1 LGGLSLAAAAP
12 FLEGPAMSRQ
22 KGFSL
27 LELLVAMMILA
38 VLGTLGFQQIRKHT
52 AQARYLKAKDDMQV
66 VADGLAQYYLKHGRY
81 PDFSNF
87 AAMVDGSSA
96 LVKESLIK
104 TNMSV
109 SDPFDQP
116 YQGQSNPHTY
126 TLTCQGDP
134 NDPEDHGPFTMTP
147 DQGLSLGGGQA
158 APAAG
163 APAGDKTPAPAPKGK

>member
-1 LGGLSLAAAAP
+1 
-12 FLEGPAMSRQ
+12 MSRQ

-87 AAMVDGSSA
+87 PAMVDASSP

-109 SDPFDQP
+109 EDPFSQA
-116 YQGQSNPHTY
+116 YIGQSNPRTY

-134 NDPEDHGPFTMTP
+134 NDAEEHGPFTMTP
-147 DQGLSLGGGQA
+147 DQGLSLGGTP
-158 APAAG
+158 APSAS
-163 APAGDKTPAPAPKGK
+163 APAGDKAPAEAAPAGKGK

>member
-1 LGGLSLAAAAP
+1 
-12 FLEGPAMSRQ
+12 MSRQ

-66 VADGLAQYYLKHGRY
+66 VADGLAQY
-81 PDFSNF
+81 
-87 AAMVDGSSA
+87 AMVDGSSP

-109 SDPFDQP
+109 SDPFSQP
-116 YQGQSNPHTY
+116 YQGQSNPRTY

-134 NDPEDHGPFTMTP
+134 NDAEDHGPFSMTP
-147 DQGLSLGGGQA
+147 DQGLSVGGGQA

-163 APAGDKTPAPAPKGK
+163 APAGDKAPAAAPAPKGK

>member
-1 LGGLSLAAAAP
+1 
-12 FLEGPAMSRQ
+12 MSRQ

-87 AAMVDGSSA
+87 AAMVDASSP

-104 TNMSV
+104 TNMAV
-109 SDPFDQP
+109 EDPFGAP
-116 YQGQSNPHTY
+116 YLGQSNPRSY

-134 NDPEDHGPFTMTP
+134 NDAEDHGPFTMSP
-147 DQGLSLGGGQA
+147 DQGLSVGGSA
-158 APAAG
+158 APTAG
-163 APAGDKTPAPAPKGK
+163 APAGDKTPAAAPAGKGK

>member
-1 LGGLSLAAAAP
+1 
-12 FLEGPAMSRQ
+12 MSRRQ

-52 AQARYLKAKDDMQV
+52 AQARYLKAKDDLQV
-66 VADGLAQYYLKHGRY
+66 VSDGLAQYYLKHGKY

-87 AAMVDGSSA
+87 GAMVDPNSA

-104 TNMSV
+104 TNMSPD
-109 SDPFDQP
+109 DPFGQP
-116 YQGQSNPHTY
+116 YQGQSNSHTY

-134 NDPEDHGPFTMTP
+134 NDAEDHGPFSMTP
-147 DQGLSLGGGQA
+147 DQGLATGAAGPA

-163 APAGDKTPAPAPKGK
+163 AGSDKGPAAPSSKGK

>member
-1 LGGLSLAAAAP
+1 
-12 FLEGPAMSRQ
+12 MSRQ

-52 AQARYLKAKDDMQV
+52 NQARYLKAKDDMQV

-87 AAMVDGSSA
+87 AAMVDASSP

-109 SDPFDQP
+109 NDPFDQP
-116 YQGQSNPHTY
+116 YQGQASPRTY

-134 NDPEDHGPFTMTP
+134 QNPDDYAAFTMTP
-147 DQGLSLGGGQA
+147 DQGLSLGGSTTS
-158 APAAG
+158 PSG
-163 APAGDKTPAPAPKGK
+163 APAGDKAPAAAPAPKGK

>member
-1 LGGLSLAAAAP
+1 
-12 FLEGPAMSRQ
+12 MSRQ

-66 VADGLAQYYLKHGRY
+66 VADGLAQYYLKHGKY

-87 AAMVDGSSA
+87 AGMVDANSP

-109 SDPFDQP
+109 DDPFGTP
-116 YQGQSNPHTY
+116 YQGQSNPRTY

-134 NDPEDHGPFTMTP
+134 NDAEDHGPFTLTP
-147 DQGLSLGGGQA
+147 DQGLSAGGTA

-163 APAGDKTPAPAPKGK
+163 AGSGDKAPAGAPAPKGK